1 MNRQEAEALLPWYVA
16 GALSRE
22 EMQAVQVFLDSGE
35 ISAAELEE
43 LRFVGNA
50 LAEPGPEEPGYD
62 PQILERVLGSLDE
75 VPQDAPAG
83 DEPMVVVRERQ
94 KRRRSAEPR
103 TDGWLS
109 GLRDRLQWSMTPPLA
124 RIAIGAQFAL
134 LVGLA
139 TALALGGSEE
149 AEPAGYEVVSGAVG
163 GDYTLTFAPGV
174 TEAQVRALLLEERAS
189 IVAGPSAIGLYTIA
203 FDPEVDTRAAAARI
217 QTSGLV
223 TFLQPAPQ
231 L

>member
-22 EMQAVQVFLDSGE
+22 EMQAVQVFVDSGE
-35 ISAAELEE
+35 ISPDEVEE

-50 LAEPGPEEPGYD
+50 LAEPGPEEPRYD
-62 PQILERVLGSLDE
+62 PQILERVLGSLDD

-83 DEPMVVVRERQ
+83 DEPLVVVRERQ
-94 KRRRSAEPR
+94 QRRAAKEPG
-103 TDGWLS
+103 DGWLA

-139 TALALGGSEE
+139 TALALGGAEQ
-149 AEPAGYEVVSGAVG
+149 AEPAGYEVVSGAVT

-174 TEAQVRALLLEERAS
+174 TEAQLRALLLEQRAS

-203 FDPEVDTRAAAARI
+203 FDPEVDVRAAAARLEA
-217 QTSGLV
+217 SGLV

-231 L
+231 P